1 MASASICDNVWGM
14 CTCLSPD
21 SPHYPTA
28 MHVRLMHALFSY
40 LLFLFPFYFIKP
52 PAIKEIHKKS
62 LGTTCS

>member
-28 MHVRLMHALFSY
+28 MHVRPMHALFSS
-40 LLFLFPFYFIKP
+40 LLFSFYFPFFIF
-52 PAIKEIHKKS
+52 
-62 LGTTCS
+62 